1 MGIHAALRAPT
12 RDVADGVCG
21 RGRVGSLRGT
31 VTRMRA
37 RSRDDER
44 WFGPISS
51 PSRALLSVL
60 LPVLLVAATVG
71 CVSLPGATTTGSEAD
86 RRSVAVLGEGKPVVV
101 FESGLGNSKE
111 VWESVFAPV
120 AGFTRVV
127 AYDRAGY
134 GRSRGG
140 SGERD
145 GATIVS
151 ELRALLR
158 ELGLPP
164 PYLLVG
170 HSLGGQLVELY
181 ARLHPEEVVGVV
193 LVDARSVD
201 FSQRCLA
208 ERVERCT
215 LPWLSRM
222 LLPRGARAELAVA
235 ARTEEQIRA
244 AGPFPA
250 VPLRVL
256 TATQRPAHMPN
267 LRRVWAETQAELALL
282 SPLGEQEICDT
293 CGHFIQRDA
302 PERVIEA
309 IRSIV
314 ASTRE

>member
-1 MGIHAALRAPT
+1 MMTTKFAQAGGEAQRSGGLSSGHRACLSLPLTVLTIAA
-12 RDVADGVCG
+12 VA
-21 RGRVGSLRGT
+21 
-31 VTRMRA
+31 
-37 RSRDDER
+37 
-44 WFGPISS
+44 
-51 PSRALLSVL
+51 
-60 LPVLLVAATVG
+60 G
-71 CVSLPGATTTGSEAD
+71 CVSLPGATTVGAGAH
-86 RRSVAVLGEGKPVVV
+86 RRSVALLGEGAPVVV

-111 VWESVFAPV
+111 VWESVFVPV
-120 AGFTRVV
+120 AGFTRAV

-134 GRSRGG
+134 GRSR
-140 SGERD
+140 SGARERD
-145 GATIVS
+145 GATVVS

-158 ELGLPP
+158 ALDLPP

-170 HSLGGQLVELY
+170 HSLGGQFVELY
-181 ARLHPEEVVGVV
+181 ARTHPEEVAGVV

-201 FSQRCLA
+201 FSRRCLA

-222 LLPRGARAELAVA
+222 FLPSGARAELGVA
-235 ARTEEQIRA
+235 TRTEEQIRA

-256 TATQRPAHMPN
+256 TATQRPAEMPN
-267 LRRVWAETQAELALL
+267 LRRVWAATQAELSLL
-282 SPLGEQEICDT
+282 SPLGEQEICDR

-314 ASTRE
+314 VSTRE

>member
-1 MGIHAALRAPT
+1 MLIL
-12 RDVADGVCG
+12 
-21 RGRVGSLRGT
+21 
-31 VTRMRA
+31 
-37 RSRDDER
+37 
-44 WFGPISS
+44 
-51 PSRALLSVL
+51 
-60 LPVLLVAATVG
+60 ATVAG
-71 CVSLPGATTTGSEAD
+71 CVSLPGAMTIGSDAN
-86 RRSVAVLGEGKPVVV
+86 RRSVAVLGEGTPVVV
-101 FESGLGNSKE
+101 FESGLGNTKE
-111 VWESVFAPV
+111 VWESVFTPV
-120 AGFTRVV
+120 AGFTQAV

-134 GRSRGG
+134 GGSRA
-140 SGERD
+140 SSLERD
-145 GATIVS
+145 GVTVVS

-158 ELGLPP
+158 ELDLAP

-170 HSLGGQLVELY
+170 HSLGGHFVELY
-181 ARLHPEEVVGVV
+181 ARTHPEEVAGVV

-208 ERVERCT
+208 EGVERCT

-222 LLPRGARAELAVA
+222 LLPPGARAELAVA
-235 ARTEEQIRA
+235 AQTEEQIRA

-256 TATQRPAHMPN
+256 TATQRPANMPN
-267 LRRVWAETQAELALL
+267 LRRVWAATQAELSGL